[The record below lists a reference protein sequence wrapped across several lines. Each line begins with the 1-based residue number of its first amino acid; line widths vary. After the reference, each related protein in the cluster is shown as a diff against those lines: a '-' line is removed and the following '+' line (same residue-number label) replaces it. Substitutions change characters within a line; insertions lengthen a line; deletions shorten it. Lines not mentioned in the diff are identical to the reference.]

1 MGLTCRVWKNRSSP
15 TLIAEVA
22 QAHDGSL
29 GTAHAFIDLVADAGF
44 DAIKFQTHFAHAES
58 TLDEPFRVSFSRQ
71 DSNRFSYW
79 KRMEF
84 SSQQWRGLRDHAR
97 ERGLLFLS
105 TPFSLEAFRLL
116 NDLDV
121 PAWKMGSGEFR
132 SWELLNAMLETGK
145 PILLSTGM
153 SSWLEI
159 EEMVHRIQH
168 RGNEL
173 VLMQC
178 TSKYP
183 TPLQNVGLNM
193 LSLYKERFDCEV
205 GLSDHSGTPWPAL
218 AAMARGV
225 SVVEVHVAMHR
236 RAFGPDVSAS
246 LLPDELTLLA
256 QAREAFVAMDDHPV
270 DKDDLALEMGS
281 LREIFSRS
289 VCVLRELPAGTV
301 LTREDL
307 TLKKPGGGI
316 SGDQIDCLVGRK
328 LVKPVVPNRLLS
340 WDDLAIDD

>member
-1 MGLTCRVWKNRSSP
+1 MTFTAWKDRPSP

-29 GTAHAFIDLVADAGF
+29 GTAHAFIDVVADTGF

-71 DSNRFSYW
+71 DSNRYSYW

-84 SSQQWRGLRDHAR
+84 SPQQWCGLRDHAR

-132 SWELLNAMLETGK
+132 SWDLLNAMLETGK

-153 SSWLEI
+153 SSWIEI
-159 EEMVHRIQH
+159 EEMVRRIQR

-178 TSKYP
+178 TSNYP
-183 TPLQNVGLNM
+183 TPLQKVGLNM

-256 QAREAFVAMDDHPV
+256 QAREAFVTMDNHPV
-270 DKDDLALEMGS
+270 DKNDLALEMRS
-281 LREIFSRS
+281 MRELFSRS

-316 SGDQIDCLVGRK
+316 SGDQIDCIVGRK
-328 LVKPVVPNRLLS
+328 LVRQVDPNRLLS
-340 WDDLAIDD
+340 WDDLA

>member
-1 MGLTCRVWKNRSSP
+1 METRAWKDRYKP
-15 TLIAEVA
+15 MLVAEVA

-29 GTAHAFIDLVADAGF
+29 GTAHAFIDMVADAGF

-58 TLDEPFRVSFSRQ
+58 TLDEPFRIAFSQQ
-71 DSNRFSYW
+71 DPDRYSYW

-84 SSQQWRGLRDHAR
+84 SPQQWRGLCDHAR
-97 ERGLLFLS
+97 DRGLLFLS

-116 NDLDV
+116 EDLDV

-132 SWELLNAMLETGK
+132 SWELVDAMMETGK

-153 SSWLEI
+153 SSWPEI
-159 EEMVHRIQH
+159 EEMVCRIQQ

-178 TSKYP
+178 TSSYP
-183 TPLQNVGLNM
+183 TPLEKVGLNV
-193 LSLYKERFDCEV
+193 LPLYTERFGCAV

-225 SVVEVHVAMHR
+225 SVVEVHVVMHR

-246 LLPDELTLLA
+246 LLPDELALLA
-256 QAREAFVAMDDHPV
+256 QAREAFVAMDAHPV
-270 DKDDLALEMGS
+270 DKDALALEMRS
-281 LREIFSRS
+281 LREMFSRS
-289 VCVLRELPAGTV
+289 VCVRRKLPAGTV

-307 TLKKPGGGI
+307 MLKKPGEGI
-316 SGDQIDCLVGRK
+316 PGDQIDSLVGRK
-328 LVKPVVPNRLLS
+328 LARQVVPDRLLS
-340 WDDLAIDD
+340 WDDLATDG

>member
-1 MGLTCRVWKNRSSP
+1 MGAMLWGDRREP
-15 TLIAEVA
+15 TLVAEVA

-58 TLDEPFRVSFSRQ
+58 TLDEPFRVAFSRQ
-71 DSNRFSYW
+71 DKDRYSYW

-84 SSQQWRGLRDHAR
+84 SPPQWCGLHEHAQ
-97 ERGLLFLS
+97 ERGLLFFS
-105 TPFSLEAFRLL
+105 TPFSLVAFDLL
-116 NDLDV
+116 NEINM
-121 PAWKMGSGEFR
+121 PAWKIGSGEFR
-132 SWELLNAMLETGK
+132 SWELANAMINTGK

-153 SSWLEI
+153 SSWREI
-159 EEMVHRIQH
+159 EEMVHRIQQ

-178 TSKYP
+178 TSRYP
-183 TPLQNVGLNM
+183 TPLENVGLNV
-193 LSLYKERFDCEV
+193 LPLFKERFGCAV

-246 LLPDELTLLA
+246 LLPDELALLA
-256 QAREAFVAMDDHPV
+256 RARDAFVSMNAHPV
-270 DKDDLALEMGS
+270 DKDALAHEMQS
-281 LREIFSRS
+281 LREMFSRS
-289 VCVLRELPAGTV
+289 VCVRRPLSAGTLLV
-301 LTREDL
+301 REDL
-307 TLKKPGGGI
+307 ILKKPGGGI
-316 SGDQIDCLVGRK
+316 PEGRIEGLVGRR
-328 LVKPVVPNRLLS
+328 LGRAVGPDRLLS
-340 WDDLAIDD
+340 WDDLETDV